1 MDTHSLNGN
10 RSILKMSKLRIDI
23 RCVEYYDSDL
33 YCDLPYGFTQE
44 DIDDVYS
51 NGYGEIAVELTKD
64 SSKEFMKLARR
75 DNLFSSNDWKEHIIG
90 SGNMYLTINLPHDW
104 DFYQASVEEWQDGK
118 LSVKLRAL
126 HDDMECYEVDHQVNE
141 WEEE

>member
-1 MDTHSLNGN
+1 
-10 RSILKMSKLRIDI
+10 MSKLRIDI
-23 RCVEYYDSDL
+23 RCVEYYDIDL

-75 DNLFSSNDWKEHIIG
+75 DDLFSSNDWKEHIIG

>member
-1 MDTHSLNGN
+1 
-10 RSILKMSKLRIDI
+10 MSKLRIDI

-75 DNLFSSNDWKEHIIG
+75 DDLFSSNDWKEHIIG

>member
-1 MDTHSLNGN
+1 
-10 RSILKMSKLRIDI
+10 MSKLRIDI

>member
-1 MDTHSLNGN
+1 MASLNGN

-23 RCVEYYDSDL
+23 RCVEYYDVDL
-33 YCDLPYGFTQE
+33 YCDLPYQFTID

-51 NGYGEIAVELTKD
+51 NGYGEVAIELTKD

-75 DNLFSSNDWKEHIIG
+75 DDLFSSNDWKEHIFG
-90 SGNMYLTINLPHDW
+90 SGCMYLTINLPNDW

-118 LSVKLRAL
+118 VIVKLRAL
-126 HDDMECYEVDHQVNE
+126 HEDMECYEVDHEVSQ
-141 WEEE
+141 WEEEL

>member
-75 DNLFSSNDWKEHIIG
+75 DDLFSSNDWKEHIIG

>member
-1 MDTHSLNGN
+1 
-10 RSILKMSKLRIDI
+10 MSKLRIDI
-23 RCVEYYDSDL
+23 RCVEYYDIDL

-75 DNLFSSNDWKEHIIG
+75 DDLFSSNDWKEHIIG

-126 HDDMECYEVDHQVNE
+126 HNDMECHEVDHQVNG
-141 WEEE
+141 WEEL

>member
-23 RCVEYYDSDL
+23 RCVEYYDTDL

-44 DIDDVYS
+44 DIHDIYS
-51 NGYGEIAVELTKD
+51 NGYGEIAVELTED

-75 DNLFSSNDWKEHIIG
+75 DDLFSSNDWKEHITG

-126 HDDMECYEVDHQVNE
+126 HDDMECYEVDHEVNE